1 MLLLVRLK
9 FKSAL
14 RIGGGETTQDDDF
27 QGILHS
33 DTIFSA
39 LMNEWVRLVRLF
51 PDDKVDQLV
60 ADIPFQL
67 SSAFPYYMNEYYL
80 PTPIGTGKFY
90 MEKLKDVPFLELY
103 DFLDL
108 AGGNDKV
115 ILKKELK
122 NPVDEIMFS
131 LRVPRVSIDRMSAST
146 NIFESSGWLFKKGG
160 GLYFLVE
167 LKDETFRD
175 RFELCMKMLGHSGL
189 GADRSIGYGHFESEI
204 ENIDTGGAWADLF
217 RAREGE
223 KTAFCTLSLT
233 YPSSEEAKEAFSYE
247 VLTRRGWIFSRSS
260 SVQLKRRA
268 CKMFA
273 EGSLFKAS
281 IKGQI
286 DVDVTPSEFT
296 DHKIYRYGLGMMVH
310 LKV

>member
-39 LMNEWVRLVRLF
+39 LMNEWVRLF

-80 PTPIGTGKFY
+80 PTLIGTGKFY

-108 AGGNDKV
+108 AEGNYKGL
-115 ILKKELK
+115 LKKELK
-122 NPVDEIMFS
+122 NPADEIMFS
-131 LRVPRVSIDRMSAST
+131 LRVPRVTIDRMSAST
-146 NIFESSGWLFKKGG
+146 NIFESSGWLFKDGG

-175 RFELCMKMLGHSGL
+175 KFELCIRLLGHSGL
-189 GADRSIGYGHFESEI
+189 GADRSIGYGLFESEI
-204 ENIDTGGAWADLF
+204 EEVDKDGSWSELF
-217 RAREGE
+217 RTRAED
-223 KTAFCTLSLT
+223 KTAYCSLSLVC
-233 YPSSEEAKEAFSYE
+233 PSKEDEKAALSYRL
-247 VLTRRGWIFSRSS
+247 LTRRGWIFSRSS
-260 SVQLKRRA
+260 TVQMKRRA
-268 CKMFA
+268 CKMLA
-273 EGSLFKAS
+273 EGSLFHEP

-286 DVDVTPSEFT
+286 ADVTPIEFK
-296 DHKIYRYGLGMMVH
+296 DHRVYRYGLGMMAEVAI
-310 LKV
+310 

>member
-14 RIGGGETTQDDDF
+14 RIGGGETTQDDEF

-39 LMNEWVRLVRLF
+39 LMNEWVRLF
-51 PDDKVDQLV
+51 SDNTVDQLV
-60 ADIPFQL
+60 ADMPFKL
-67 SSAFPYYMNEYYL
+67 SSAFPYSMNEYYL
-80 PTPIGTGKFY
+80 PTPIGTGKLY

-108 AGGNDKV
+108 AEGNYKGL
-115 ILKKELK
+115 LKKELK
-122 NPVDEIMFS
+122 NPADEMMFN
-131 LRVPRVSIDRMSAST
+131 RTVPRVTIDRMSAST
-146 NIFESSGWLFKKGG
+146 NIFESSGWLFKDGG

-175 RFELCMKMLGHSGL
+175 KFELCMKLLDHSGL
-189 GADRSIGYGHFESEI
+189 GADRSIGYGLFESEI
-204 ENIDTGGAWADLF
+204 EGIDTGGAWADLF
-217 RAREGE
+217 KTRVGE
-223 KTAFCTLSLT
+223 RTAYCALSLI
-233 YPSSEEAKEAFSYE
+233 YPSKEEAKEALSYRY
-247 VLTRRGWIFSRSS
+247 LTRRGWIFSRSS
-260 SVQLKRRA
+260 TIQMKRRA

-273 EGSLFKAS
+273 EGSLFRTP

-286 DVDVTPSEFT
+286 ADATPTEFA
-296 DHKIYRYGLGMMVH
+296 DHKIYRYGLGMMAEVAI
-310 LKV
+310 

>member
-1 MLLLVRLK
+1 MSLLVRLK

-39 LMNEWVRLVRLF
+39 LMNEWVRLF
-51 PDDKVDQLV
+51 PADDVDKLI

-108 AGGNDKV
+108 AGGNYKG
-115 ILKKELK
+115 ILKKELR
-122 NPVDEIMFS
+122 NPIDEIMFNHT
-131 LRVPRVSIDRMSAST
+131 VPRVTIDRMSAST
-146 NIFESSGWLFKKGG
+146 NIFESSGWLFKDGG

-167 LKDETFRD
+167 INDETFRD
-175 RFELCMKMLGHSGL
+175 KFELCIRLLSHSGL
-189 GADRSIGYGHFESEI
+189 GADRSIGYGLFESEI
-204 ENIDTGGAWADLF
+204 ENIDMGRAWTDLF
-217 RAREGE
+217 RKRDGE
-223 KTAFCTLSLT
+223 KTAYCALSLI
-233 YPSSEEAKEAFSYE
+233 YPSREEAKAALSYR
-247 VLTRRGWIFSRSS
+247 VFTRRGWIFSRSS
-260 SVQLKRRA
+260 TVQMKRRA
-268 CKMFA
+268 CKMLA
-273 EGSLFKAS
+273 EGSLFHEP

-286 DVDVTPSEFT
+286 ADVTPTEFS
-296 DHKIYRYGLGMMVH
+296 DHRIYRYGLGMMVE
-310 LKV
+310 VAI